1 MRAAECLVLGVK
13 QTEFAARQPTAYS
26 QKRKSG
32 DRRQHQP
39 LRDVVGHG
47 ASLGQTGLAQSFQQ
61 MLPLSRP
68 EGAALHYEALG
79 KITLS
84 AQ

>member
-1 MRAAECLVLGVK
+1 MGPLHH
-13 QTEFAARQPTAYS
+13 QF
-26 QKRKSG
+26 RKYHEMSG
-32 DRRQHQP
+32 SSESCHYRTLATRWQHQP
-39 LRDVVGHG
+39 MREVVRHGGSLR
-47 ASLGQTGLAQSFQQ
+47 QTSFAQTFQQ

-68 EGAALHYEALG
+68 EGAALHYEAIG